1 MSCPETSAP
10 PPDDRLQ
17 GKVKITS
24 DGRSRGTQVLV
35 DGVKLHG
42 VQRIEIVADV
52 ANPRV
57 DAIIHVS
64 VPAADI
70 DLDGADVRT
79 RLRRSE

>member
-17 GKVKITS
+17 GRVKIVS

-35 DGVKLHG
+35 DGVKLYG
-42 VQRIEIVADV
+42 VQRIELVADI
-52 ANPRV
+52 NSPRV
-57 DAIIHVS
+57 DAILHVRG
-64 VPAADI
+64 VEADV
-70 DLDGADVRT
+70 DVDGADVKT